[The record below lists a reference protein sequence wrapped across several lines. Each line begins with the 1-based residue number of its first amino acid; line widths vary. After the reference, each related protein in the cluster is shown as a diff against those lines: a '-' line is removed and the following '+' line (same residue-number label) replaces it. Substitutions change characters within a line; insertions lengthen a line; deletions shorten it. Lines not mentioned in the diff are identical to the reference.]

1 MHLSILISS
10 TRFTY
15 TSCRLIPKPFTK
27 MMLKT
32 RTCTL
37 ALALLTMAVFTP
49 AHALLRGSAPV
60 ADNSTAKAKA
70 ATGIDRFQTLI
81 AKKAPWGIYDAA
93 DWSTADGK
101 LHEGSKNGKD
111 VVSEGTIKYGSGAG
125 NGAKGD
131 VSFISGGTT
140 SRLDWPEGSMP
151 TSYTICSITRYIGG
165 TTGRILVDT
174 TGEWFLGHWQGRV
187 GKAYSHEWKT
197 EIGPRTD
204 DTNWAVMCG
213 NNGLPTPKNILY
225 NGAPVGIASGGGTS
239 GLLGVNP
246 ARGISNQEISDWAL
260 SFVAI
265 WDQHLTAEE
274 MQTASDALMEY
285 LATGRSLVVAS
296 TDATP
301 SSNTIT
307 TVSGPSTVSATTMG
321 PCNVM
326 TTTIAS
332 NATTTTTTTTVN
344 CPEEAA

>member
-1 MHLSILISS
+1 
-10 TRFTY
+10 
-15 TSCRLIPKPFTK
+15 

-37 ALALLTMAVFTP
+37 ALALFTMTVLTP
-49 AHALLRGSAPV
+49 ANALLG
-60 ADNSTAKAKA
+60 NSTAKAKA
-70 ATGIDRFQTLI
+70 ATAIDDFQAMI
-81 AKKAPWGIYDAA
+81 EKKAPWGIYDAA
-93 DWSTADGK
+93 DWSAADGK
-101 LHEGSKNGKD
+101 LHEGSKNGKE
-111 VVSEGTIKYGSGAG
+111 VVSEGTIKHGSGVGSGAKG
-125 NGAKGD
+125 NVA
-131 VSFISGGTT
+131 FISGSTE
-140 SRLDWPEGSMP
+140 SRLYWPEGSIP
-151 TSYTICSITRYIGG
+151 TSFTVCSLTRYTGG
-165 TTGRILVDT
+165 ANRGILMGT
-174 TGEWFLGHWQGRV
+174 YGGWIHGHWENGAGAV
-187 GKAYSHEWKT
+187 YYEEWKT
-197 EIGPRTD
+197 DWEQREKGT
-204 DTNWAVMCG
+204 TSWAVVCSS
-213 NNGLPTPKNILY
+213 NGLPTPQNVLY
-225 NGAPVGIASGGGTS
+225 NGAAVGFRAGGPGGNTLS
-239 GLLGVNP
+239 VNP
-246 ARGISNQEISDWAL
+246 TTGTYQEPSDWGL